1 MQCLPSIA
9 RFRLMKA
16 LATHS
21 RLMTQDW
28 LAGYMHESA
37 RSSYFRRKC
46 GKLSALQQ
54 VYGQQHNY

>member
-1 MQCLPSIA
+1 MSAVDCPFPA
-9 RFRLMKA
+9 HEGP

-28 LAGYMHESA
+28 LAGRVHESA
-37 RSSYFRRKC
+37 RSPYFRRKC

-54 VYGQQHNY
+54 VYGQQHNQ